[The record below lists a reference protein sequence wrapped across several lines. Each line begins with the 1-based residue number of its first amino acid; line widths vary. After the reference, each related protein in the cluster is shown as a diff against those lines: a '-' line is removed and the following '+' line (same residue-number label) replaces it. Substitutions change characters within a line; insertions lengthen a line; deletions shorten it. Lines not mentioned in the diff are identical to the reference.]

1 MSVSYNKLWKILIDK
16 NLKRTDLKECAGISF
31 NVLAK
36 MGKGKP
42 ISMESIEKICVALDC
57 NIGDVMEFVNESIGS
72 NRKPTTI
79 ELFAG
84 AGGLALGIEKAGFD
98 TISLIEIDKDA
109 ANTLKCNRPNWNVI
123 CADIANISCLDLEAY
138 FGVKKGELD
147 LLSGGAPCQSFSY
160 AGKRLGLEDAR
171 GTLFYHYA
179 IFLEKLKPK
188 MFLFENVKGLLTHDH
203 GRTYQ
208 TILEIFK
215 KAGYT
220 IDKSQIKVLNAWD
233 YGVAQKRERLIT
245 IGIRSDLS
253 NKIKFNFP
261 TPHKYKPV
269 LRDILLDCPKSEGTP
284 YSEYKRKIFEL
295 VPPGG
300 YWRDI
305 PEYVAKEYM
314 KSCWYME
321 GGRTGILRRLSLDE
335 PSLAVLTSPS
345 QKQTDRCHP
354 LEARPFTIRE
364 NARCQSFPDYWQFC
378 GSVGQQYKQV
388 GNAVPVN
395 LAYEIG
401 RKIKEGLECL

>member
-1 MSVSYNKLWKILIDK
+1 MPICYNKLWKTLIDK
-16 NLKRTDLKECAGISF
+16 NLNRTALKDHAGVSF

-36 MGKGKP
+36 MSKGEAV
-42 ISMESIEKICVALDC
+42 SLESLEKICIALNCD
-57 NIGDVMEFVNESIGS
+57 IGDILEIVVDEKYTK
-72 NRKPTTI
+72 KPTTI

-84 AGGLALGIEKAGFD
+84 AGGLALGLEKAGFE
-98 TISLIEIDKDA
+98 TISLIEVDKDA
-109 ANTLKCNRPNWNVI
+109 ADTLRCNRPNWNVI
-123 CADIANISCLDLEAY
+123 CDDIANISCLNLEEY
-138 FGVKKGELD
+138 FGIKCGELD

-179 IFLEKLKPK
+179 IFLKKLQPK
-188 MFLFENVKGLLTHDH
+188 MFLFENVKGLLTHDK
-203 GRTYQ
+203 GKTYQ
-208 TILEIFK
+208 TILNIFEQS
-215 KAGYT
+215 GYT
-220 IDKSQIKVLNAWD
+220 ITKSQIKVLNAWD

-245 IGIRSDLS
+245 IGIRNDLV
-253 NKIKFNFP
+253 NKIKFEFP
-261 TPHKYKPV
+261 VPHKYKPV

-305 PEYVAKEYM
+305 PEDIAKEYM

-364 NARCQSFPDYWQFC
+364 NARCQSFPDNWQFC
-378 GSVGQQYKQV
+378 GSIGQQYKQV

-401 RKIKEGLECL
+401 KKIKEGLECL